1 MYLANKHHTS
11 NGYIN
16 PHSLDSLLAIFFF
29 FLFLDRFDLDVVLS
43 ADDSSSPSSADSESK
58 SVLSYQGIVFS
69 FSASLTIA
77 AAKEK

>member
-29 FLFLDRFDLDVVLS
+29 FLFLDRFDLDVILS
-43 ADDSSSPSSADSESK
+43 DDSSSPSSADSESK

-69 FSASLTIA
+69 FSVSLTIA